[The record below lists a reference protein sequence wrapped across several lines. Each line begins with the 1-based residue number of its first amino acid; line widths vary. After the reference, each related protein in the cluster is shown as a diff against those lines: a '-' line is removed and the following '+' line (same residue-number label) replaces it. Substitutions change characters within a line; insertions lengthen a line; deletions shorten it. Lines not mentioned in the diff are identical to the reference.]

1 MTARQLARH
10 LLLLARQDVKAAE
23 LPAALQPVFT
33 ALKQAAGAM
42 SVADVAVLTYADL
55 PAEFKARVTAEQ
67 FAASSVR
74 IADERARARP
84 AEEVALG

>member
-23 LPAALQPVFT
+23 LPPALQPVFT

-55 PAEFKARVTAEQ
+55 PAGFKAKVTEAQFVASAERV
-67 FAASSVR
+67 
-74 IADERARARP
+74 RARAA
-84 AEEVALG
+84 AEGRTVDLG